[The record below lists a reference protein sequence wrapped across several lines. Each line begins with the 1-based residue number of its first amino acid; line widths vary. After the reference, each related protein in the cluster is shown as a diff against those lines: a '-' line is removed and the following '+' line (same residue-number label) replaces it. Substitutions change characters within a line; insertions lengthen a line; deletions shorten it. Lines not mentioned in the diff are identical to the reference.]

1 MEEVPREYEK
11 LDWKVDFTA
20 SAGSAAAEG
29 EFVLLLWVEVL
40 YVNDLGFFF
49 EIFEGLEE
57 IDGNCVTDRSISIV

>member
-1 MEEVPREYEK
+1 M
-11 LDWKVDFTA
+11 DFTA